1 MNDNQEQCLVI
12 LTLSLIV
19 IIGLGLSAGAG
30 IVTYKM
36 VWAIERSRNTS
47 FVSCPP
53 PKESCIIKKCKD
65 VRPCPAMS
73 PPDCEIPPSS
83 GTCRGCP
90 QSCSVENC
98 KQSKCLPQRPNYD
111 SSDFVNDS
119 GFKKIDVAYLKDQFK
134 TKTVLDLIKETRVK
148 SLERLWIVTQLLELV
163 IEPNLKIISRKLCN
177 SNPKEPTEGRT
188 TISDG
193 DYVVKQMSKET
204 NSEGFVEE
212 ENHHDVCTMCQDRYK
227 YLLCVMETDF
237 SSGFIQPKRLSWEFD
252 MNIAAINNNN
262 NLTQAENY
270 AREAWKFGV
279 QHNSA
284 DKNSKHQFGLG
295 NLGDF
300 IKTTEAFT
308 FFKNDGTVGCRL
320 CSEEASLGSE
330 TRFKDDPKNTE
341 KTEYTTPLQK
351 FIWKYFVGDMTWS
364 GGSKDWAGTGAGCL
378 RKGHFCFPDKPAA
391 C

>member
-1 MNDNQEQCLVI
+1 
-12 LTLSLIV
+12 
-19 IIGLGLSAGAG
+19 
-30 IVTYKM
+30 
-36 VWAIERSRNTS
+36 
-47 FVSCPP
+47 
-53 PKESCIIKKCKD
+53 
-65 VRPCPAMS
+65 
-73 PPDCEIPPSS
+73 
-83 GTCRGCP
+83 
-90 QSCSVENC
+90 
-98 KQSKCLPQRPNYD
+98 
-111 SSDFVNDS
+111 
-119 GFKKIDVAYLKDQFK
+119 
-134 TKTVLDLIKETRVK
+134 
-148 SLERLWIVTQLLELV
+148 
-163 IEPNLKIISRKLCN
+163 
-177 SNPKEPTEGRT
+177 
-188 TISDG
+188 
-193 DYVVKQMSKET
+193 
-204 NSEGFVEE
+204 
-212 ENHHDVCTMCQDRYK
+212 
-227 YLLCVMETDF
+227 METDF

-378 RKGHFCFPDKPAA
+378 RKGHFCFPDKPAS